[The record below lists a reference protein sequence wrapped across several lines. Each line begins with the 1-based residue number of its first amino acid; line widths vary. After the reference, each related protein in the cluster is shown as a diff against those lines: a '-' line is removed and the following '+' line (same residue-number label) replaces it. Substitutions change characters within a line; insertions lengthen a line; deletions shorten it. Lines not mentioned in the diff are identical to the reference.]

1 MAIVDPMDAIKT
13 EVDRRYKIFDAKR
26 QELITAYQNSKTT
39 KTKLKRLAK
48 IVRHHGE
55 WMNSNMFTS
64 GWVSQSVLEFAKHIE
79 GIAEDDL

>member
-1 MAIVDPMDAIKT
+1 MAVVDPMDAIKS
-13 EVDRRYKIFDAKR
+13 EADREYKIFDAER
-26 QELITAYQNSKTT
+26 QKLIAAYQNSKTT

-55 WMNSNMFTS
+55 WMSHNMFTS